1 MAGGPSVPDGVSNN
15 SSAGLGVGTG
25 NPSSGEHL
33 LGTDMSD
40 SDYDSDEMPDLISD
54 ASPENIEENN
64 YENTSYVL
72 SPEQQPGNFFSD
84 LQSNDAASHQH
95 WHHTSTMSLSHGL
108 AALLFASAD
117 GVPQR
122 RKRKRSFMGGNCAP
136 LDHYPLASPPLS
148 I

>member
-1 MAGGPSVPDGVSNN
+1 
-15 SSAGLGVGTG
+15 
-25 NPSSGEHL
+25 
-33 LGTDMSD
+33 MSD

-54 ASPENIEENN
+54 ALAEYIEENN

-95 WHHTSTMSLSHGL
+95 WHHNIVLGM

-117 GVPQR
+117 GVPATQKKAKAFVYGR
-122 RKRKRSFMGGNCAP
+122 ELCTP
-136 LDHYPLASPPLS
+136 
-148 I
+148 

>member
-95 WHHTSTMSLSHGL
+95 WHHTSTMSLSHGM

-117 GVPQR
+117 GVPATQ
-122 RKRKRSFMGGNCAP
+122 KKGSYNIP
-136 LDHYPLASPPLS
+136 S
-148 I
+148 IYTKAFVYGRELCTP

>member
-95 WHHTSTMSLSHGL
+95 WHHNIVLGM

-117 GVPQR
+117 GVPATQKKAKAFVYGR
-122 RKRKRSFMGGNCAP
+122 ELCTP
-136 LDHYPLASPPLS
+136 
-148 I
+148 